1 MRSIALMVFSLLSLV
16 MADFCRAEE
25 FPLRKNYPDVTFLE
39 LSAVKAGYDNKSMI
53 LVDVRS
59 RMEFDTIHPLD
70 AVHVDFSH
78 QNFLLDLRKVVQD
91 NPGKKIVLYDNGI
104 TCLKCYIGAQD
115 ALDEGLNDIYA
126 FDGGIPAWAEAYPA
140 ETLLMGKVIDDP
152 GKQLIPYEEFKKVCL
167 DFATFQQKVKS
178 AKNAVVI
185 DARDPMQRKQ
195 KLPGFEN
202 ALPIP
207 LDKLIR
213 NVIDKD
219 NMKDKQL
226 FIFDQVGRQAR
237 WLMYYLAARGYR
249 DYYFLDGGATSVLK
263 EQEYR

>member
-1 MRSIALMVFSLLSLV
+1 MRGITLLVFGLLSV
-16 MADFCRAEE
+16 VTVDFCRAEE
-25 FPLRKNYPDVTFLE
+25 FPQRKNYPDVAYLE
-39 LSAVKAGYDNKSMI
+39 LNEVKEGYDNKSMI

-59 RMEFDTIHPLD
+59 RMEFDTIHPLQ
-70 AVHVDFSH
+70 ALHVDFSQ
-78 QNFLLDLRKVVQD
+78 QNFLADLQKVVQD
-91 NPGKKIVLYDNGI
+91 NPGKKIVLYDNGV

-115 ALDEGLNDIYA
+115 AEDEGIKDIYA
-126 FDGGIPAWAEAYPA
+126 FDGGIPAWAEAYPT

-167 DFATFQQKVKS
+167 DFAAFQQKVKS

-185 DARDPMQRKQ
+185 DARDPMQRMQ
-195 KLPGFEN
+195 KLPGFED

-213 NVIDKD
+213 NVIDKG

-237 WLMYYLAARGYR
+237 WLMYYLVAHGYK
-249 DYYFLDGGATSVLK
+249 DYYFLDDGATSVLK